1 MMFFTTAII
10 QTEMLQDFFLTTNA
24 VRGSTVVNV
33 LFLNTLL
40 QIYNITKI
48 FNKQGNNWHQTKY
61 NLSQKYNKCPTIYN
75 NNYNNLYNNNLFLI
89 IIYIIIIIIYNNNN
103 NNNNNL

>member
-40 QIYNITKI
+40 QICNKTKI
-48 FNKQGNNWHQTKY
+48 FNKQGNN
-61 NLSQKYNKCPTIYN
+61 
-75 NNYNNLYNNNLFLI
+75 
-89 IIYIIIIIIYNNNN
+89 
-103 NNNNNL
+103 